1 MNLLLLLSALLSA
14 LTGGASAVR
23 APVAAHAA
31 AGIVASVQA
40 EVRAA
45 RAASWPQQ
53 RVPGLAALA
62 DLGVTTVLALPTV
75 EPLFASRRRE

>member
-1 MNLLLLLSALLSA
+1 M
-14 LTGGASAVR
+14 R

-45 RAASWPQQ
+45 RAASRPQQ
-53 RVPGLAALA
+53 QVPGFAALA
-62 DLGVTTVLALPTV
+62 GPSIATPFAWTAA
-75 EPLFASRRRE
+75 EPFYASRRRE